1 MYRGFESLRL
11 RAIQSIGRCRTQV
24 RHLCLTGYPSSACA
38 CKDRPS
44 DTNQPLV
51 APANALFSEAEG
63 KDRTR
68 VRANPCQRFVLG
80 GRGKRHGAAVANP
93 GLTVAGVA
101 KWRRPGTVYALSD
114 RKALQ
119 VCMVLRHLKHLLARW
134 GGGEAGKRVPKA
146 FFCLRKLFPAS
157 RSPLS
162 GVQFADPP
170 DGKKADFPAGG
181 TFSGTPDRPFA
192 SGHSYLREGD
202 SRSGRE

>member
-1 MYRGFESLRL
+1 M
-11 RAIQSIGRCRTQV
+11 V
-24 RHLCLTGYPSSACA
+24 P
-38 CKDRPS
+38 

-68 VRANPCQRFVLG
+68 VRANPCQHFVLG
-80 GRGKRHGAAVANP
+80 GRGKRHGEPWLIPANALFSEAEGKGTAQP
-93 GLTVAGVA
+93 WLIPALTVSGIA

-114 RKALQ
+114 QKALQ
-119 VCMVLRHLKHLLARW
+119 VCRVLRHLQRLLARED
-134 GGGEAGKRVPKA
+134 GGEAGKRVPKA

-162 GVQFADPP
+162 GVQFVDPP

-181 TFSGTPDRPFA
+181 TFSGTPDRLFA
-192 SGHSYLREGD
+192 SGYSYLREGD